1 MLEEMLCCKLLEAE
15 LNAPSP
21 EAARM
26 MTQFAHTT
34 DTAILATLLE
44 RALNAH
50 AAVDAM
56 ANPRLQAENW
66 WMAAGA
72 ALRGQ

>member
-1 MLEEMLCCKLLEAE
+1 
-15 LNAPSP
+15 
-21 EAARM
+21 M
-26 MTQFAHTT
+26 MTQFAQTN
-34 DTAILATLLE
+34 DTATLAALLE
-44 RALNAH
+44 RVLDAR

-72 ALRGQ
+72 ALRSR

>member
-1 MLEEMLCCKLLEAE
+1 MLQEMLCCRLLRAE

-26 MTQFAHTT
+26 MTQFAQTT
-34 DTAILATLLE
+34 SSAILAALLKVV
-44 RALNAH
+44 LDAH
-50 AAVDAM
+50 TAVEAM
-56 ANPRLQAENW
+56 SNPRLQAENW

>member
-1 MLEEMLCCKLLEAE
+1 
-15 LNAPSP
+15 
-21 EAARM
+21 M
-26 MTQFAHTT
+26 MTQFAQTI
-34 DTAILATLLE
+34 DTATLAALLK
-44 RALNAH
+44 RVLDAH

-72 ALRGQ
+72 VLRDQ

>member
-1 MLEEMLCCKLLEAE
+1 
-15 LNAPSP
+15 
-21 EAARM
+21 M
-26 MTQFAHTT
+26 MNQFAHTT